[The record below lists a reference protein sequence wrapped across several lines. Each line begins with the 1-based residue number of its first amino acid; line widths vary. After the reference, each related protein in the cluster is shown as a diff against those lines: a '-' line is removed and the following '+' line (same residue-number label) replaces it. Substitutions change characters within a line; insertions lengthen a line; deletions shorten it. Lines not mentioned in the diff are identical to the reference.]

1 MLPFPAGQFGRE
13 CEGGD
18 KGLVGSQRPGKTAR
32 PRAGYRPPQLHP
44 PRGHLL
50 LRKRL
55 SPAFLK
61 KGASLVPGFPL
72 RPLAGAPGVAAPHPA
87 AIPALAAAG
96 MKAGGSSPCL
106 SPPVGSGAEGFAA
119 SAQLP

>member
-1 MLPFPAGQFGRE
+1 MR
-13 CEGGD
+13 GGD

-32 PRAGYRPPQLHP
+32 PRAGYHPPQLHP
-44 PRGHLL
+44 PWGHLL

-61 KGASLVPGFPL
+61 KGASLLPGFPL
-72 RPLAGAPGVAAPHPA
+72 RPLAGAPGVAAPRPA
-87 AIPALAAAG
+87 AAPALAAAG

-106 SPPVGSGAEGFAA
+106 SPPVGSEPRALWLLHNFHEHEKKKKSCFPG
-119 SAQLP
+119 